1 MAQPI
6 AIDPALVERHI
17 MALAQ
22 IGACGE
28 TGVCRAAYTP
38 EWSAAQRQIA
48 DWFAEAGLTIWRD
61 AVGNQWGRLAGT
73 EAGPVIAT
81 GSHIDSQLPGGR
93 YDGALGIIGGLLA
106 VRALRERYGPPRHSI
121 DLVSFC
127 QEEGSRFPGANLL
140 ASRAIIGTLAADEA
154 DTLLSYDGE
163 TFRAVLTTV
172 GLDADRLGEAE
183 RDDIDTFL
191 ELHIEQGPIL
201 EHEGIAVGIV
211 EAITGSRTWT
221 VTIEGRADHGGAAPM
236 DLRRDPMVA
245 AAAIITE
252 VLATARTMG
261 RPAVTTVGRLL
272 VEPNYPAIVPER
284 VVVTVNARNPT
295 LAGGRE
301 LFARHEATFAAVAA
315 ANPQLGISWVGTS
328 GGEPTICDP
337 GTVRLLEAVARE
349 QGIAA
354 KTMPSGAIH
363 DCQIMAQRYKAAMI
377 FVPSKDGRS
386 HTPDEYTSPSELAA
400 GVQVLAAAL
409 HRLAY

>member
-1 MAQPI
+1 MNTPI

-17 MALAQ
+17 MALARH
-22 IGACGE
+22 GASHG
-28 TGVCRAAYTP
+28 TGVSRAAYTP
-38 EWSAAQRQIA
+38 EWVAAQQQVA
-48 DWFAEAGLTIWRD
+48 DWFAEAGLTVWRD
-61 AVGNQWGRLAGT
+61 AVGNQWGRLVGT
-73 EAGPVIAT
+73 APGPVIAT

-106 VRALRERYGPPRHSI
+106 VSALKERFGQPRRSI

-127 QEEGSRFPGANLL
+127 QEEASRLPGADLL
-140 ASRAIIGTLAADEA
+140 ASRAIVGTLAPSEA
-154 DTLLSYDGE
+154 DTLRSYDGE
-163 TFRAVLTTV
+163 TFRELLAAV
-172 GLDADRLGEAE
+172 GLEADRIGEAE

-191 ELHIEQGPIL
+191 ELHIEQGPVL

-211 EAITGSRTWT
+211 NAITGSRTWR
-221 VTIEGRADHGGAAPM
+221 VTINGRSDHGGACPM

-245 AAAIITE
+245 AAAIIGE
-252 VLATARTMG
+252 VLATASAMG

-272 VEPNYPAIVPER
+272 VEPNYPAIVPAR
-284 VVVTVNARNPT
+284 VVVTVNARNPD

-301 LFARHEATFAAVAA
+301 LFARHEATFAKVAA
-315 ANPQLGISWVGTS
+315 ANPQLDISWSGTP

-337 GTVRLLEAVARE
+337 GTVRLLEEVARE
-349 QGIAA
+349 QGVSS

-363 DCQIMAQRYKAAMI
+363 DAQIMARRYKAAML

-386 HTPDEYTSPSELAA
+386 HTPAEYTSPEEMAA
-400 GVQVLAAAL
+400 GIQILAAAL

>member
-1 MAQPI
+1 MNTPI

-17 MALAQ
+17 MTLARY
-22 IGACGE
+22 GASHD
-28 TGVCRAAYTP
+28 TGVSRAAYTP
-38 EWSAAQRQIA
+38 EWVAAQQQVA
-48 DWFAEAGLTIWRD
+48 DWFAEAGLTVWRD
-61 AVGNQWGRLAGT
+61 AVGNQWGRLVGT
-73 EAGPVIAT
+73 APGPVIAT

-106 VRALRERYGPPRHSI
+106 VRALKERFGQPRRSI

-127 QEEGSRFPGANLL
+127 QEEASRLPGADLL
-140 ASRAIIGTLAADEA
+140 ASRAIVGTLAPSEA
-154 DTLLSYDGE
+154 DTLRSYDGE
-163 TFRAVLTTV
+163 TFREVLAAV
-172 GLDADRLGEAE
+172 GLDADRIGDAE

-191 ELHIEQGPIL
+191 ELHIEQGPVL
-201 EHEGIAVGIV
+201 EHERIAVGIV
-211 EAITGSRTWT
+211 NAITGSRTWR
-221 VTIEGRADHGGAAPM
+221 VTINGRSDHGGACPM

-245 AAAIITE
+245 AAAIIGE
-252 VLATARTMG
+252 VLATASAMG

-284 VVVTVNARNPT
+284 VVVTVNARNPD

-301 LFARHEATFAAVAA
+301 LFARHEATLAKIAA
-315 ANPQLGISWVGTS
+315 ANPQLDISWSGTP

-337 GTVRLLEAVARE
+337 GTVRLLEEVARE
-349 QGIAA
+349 QGVSS

-363 DCQIMAQRYKAAMI
+363 DAQIMARRYKAAML

-386 HTPDEYTSPSELAA
+386 HTPAEWTSPEEMAA
-400 GVQVLAAAL
+400 GIQVLAAAL